1 MDYDNEDNNLPRG
14 YIIRYTMKKEQLDEF
29 LEQLYDMQSE
39 YLEAAIEASGCKE
52 AKEVINHIRS
62 L

>member
-1 MDYDNEDNNLPRG
+1 MNSNEEEPIKG
-14 YIIRYTMKKEQLDEF
+14 YIIRYTMKAEELNEF

-39 YLEAAIEASGCKE
+39 YLESAIEASQYKD

>member
-1 MDYDNEDNNLPRG
+1 MGYENEDNNLPRG

-29 LEQLYDMQSE
+29 LEQLYDIQNE
-39 YLEAAIEASGCKE
+39 YLEAAVEASGYKD
-52 AKEVINHIRS
+52 AKQIINHIRS